1 MEELCAAVW
10 GYASHKALGHDGIN
24 FLFYKKA
31 WETIK
36 YEIFQT
42 SEQFFLTSKLSSSI
56 KSFFICLILK
66 KFPATG
72 VDDYRP
78 ISLIHGLYKIIAKL
92 LANRLKGVL
101 KNLISN
107 SQFAFVKGR

>member
-1 MEELCAAVW
+1 MEEIHAAVW
-10 GYASHKALGHDGIN
+10 SCASHKAPVTDGIN

-31 WETIK
+31 WGTIK
-36 YEIFQT
+36 DDIFKLV
-42 SEQFFLTSKLSSSI
+42 SNFFLTGKLPSSI
-56 KSFFICLILK
+56 KSSFICLIPK
-66 KFPATG
+66 KCPATS

-101 KNLISN
+101 ENLISK
-107 SQFAFVKGR
+107 S